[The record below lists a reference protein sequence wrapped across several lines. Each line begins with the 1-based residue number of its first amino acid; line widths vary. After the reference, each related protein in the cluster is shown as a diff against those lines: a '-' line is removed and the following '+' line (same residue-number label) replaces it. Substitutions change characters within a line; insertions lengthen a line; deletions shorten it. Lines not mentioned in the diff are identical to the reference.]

1 VEEEFSEV
9 VASSAS
15 LTALLPFVQTLRWGA
30 PREKRG
36 EGMRR
41 VVLVLAAMALALLL
55 ASGVALAVNKVG
67 TNGPDTLRG
76 TNGDDN
82 LLGKGGS
89 NDELFSLNGRD
100 NLLGGAGKD
109 CLICAT
115 RQRRGFAGE
124 KNLVGGPGN
133 DYVVAGKGSDNVVGG
148 EGNDYLADPGE
159 REFSKD
165 NFSGGPGNDVIDVVH
180 YRSARDLV
188 VCGSGFDRVLVDSN
202 DVVAPDCEKVVVF
215 RGGTF
220 SEYLDVVLIGFYEET
235 VPPNFFESLPRCSLE
250 FSGG

>member
-1 VEEEFSEV
+1 MRRLIFVLAVMAVTLV
-9 VASSAS
+9 VA
-15 LTALLPFVQTLRWGA
+15 G
-30 PREKRG
+30 
-36 EGMRR
+36 
-41 VVLVLAAMALALLL
+41 
-55 ASGVALAVNKVG
+55 GVAWAANKIG
-67 TNGPDTLRG
+67 TDGPDTLRG
-76 TNGDDN
+76 TNGNDN
-82 LLGKGGS
+82 LIGKGGT
-89 NDELFSLNGRD
+89 DELYSLAGRD

-133 DYVVAGKGSDNVVGG
+133 DYVLAGKGSDNVVGG
-148 EGNDYLADPGE
+148 EGNDYLADPGN

-180 YRSARDLV
+180 YRSASDLV

-220 SEYLDVVLIGFYEET
+220 SEYIDVVLIEFYEET
-235 VPPNFFESLPRCSLE
+235 VPPNFFEGQPRCSLE
-250 FSGG
+250 FMGG

>member
-1 VEEEFSEV
+1 M
-9 VASSAS
+9 
-15 LTALLPFVQTLRWGA
+15 
-30 PREKRG
+30 KRI
-36 EGMRR
+36 
-41 VVLVLAAMALALLL
+41 LVLFIVMAVTLVV
-55 ASGVALAVNKVG
+55 ASGVAWAVNKIG
-67 TNGPDTLRG
+67 TDGPDTLRG
-76 TNGDDN
+76 TNGADN
-82 LLGKGGS
+82 LLGLGG
-89 NDELFSLNGRD
+89 NDELFSLDGRD

-115 RQRRGFAGE
+115 RQRRGFAGH

-133 DYVVAGKGSDNVVGG
+133 DYVVAGKGSDKVVGG
-148 EGNDYLADPGE
+148 EGNDHLADPGD

-165 NFSGGPGNDVIDVVH
+165 DFSGGPGNDVINVVH
-180 YRSARDLV
+180 YRSASDLV

-250 FSGG
+250 FMGG